1 MHFMRITTAG
11 VGLAAAAGL
20 GIGGAALAQAR
31 EMSADPQTATAHNAT
46 AHNATAHS
54 ESQGPD
60 RIVTPGRNTALRMM
74 WSPAAFQRS
83 RQ

>member
-46 AHNATAHS
+46 AHS